1 MKKPR
6 PASATQSLVHLL
18 HRAGQRAEDLF
29 SKAMAGQELTAR
41 QFIVMSIV
49 ASADNP
55 SQTDICDKSGI
66 DRSTLAEIVHR
77 LVSRGLLARHRTQR
91 DARKYAVRL
100 TAQGTS
106 MLEKARPAAG
116 SVDHLLVREL
126 SPKQRGELEA
136 LLKLLV
142 SVGEGNSN
150 SNTAAA

>member
-1 MKKPR
+1 MKKQR
-6 PASATQSLVHLL
+6 PLPATQSLVHLL

-29 SKAMAGQELTAR
+29 TKAMSGQDLTAR

-49 ASADNP
+49 GATDNP

-100 TAQGTS
+100 TGQGTT
-106 MLEKARPAAG
+106 MLEKARPAAA
-116 SVDHLLVREL
+116 SVDQGLVKEL
-126 SPKQRGELEA
+126 APKQRQELES

-142 SVGEGNSN
+142 SADERVE
-150 SNTAAA
+150 AAA

>member
-1 MKKPR
+1 MKKQR
-6 PASATQSLVHLL
+6 PMAATQSLVHLL

-29 SKAMAGQELTAR
+29 AKAMSGQELTAR
-41 QFIVMSIV
+41 QYIVLSIV

-100 TAQGTS
+100 TAQGTT
-106 MLEKARPAAG
+106 MLDNARPAAS
-116 SVDHLLVREL
+116 SVDQLLVREL
-126 SPKQRGELEA
+126 SAKQRADLEA
-136 LLKLLV
+136 LLKQLV
-142 SVGEGNSN
+142 SIAEKTN
-150 SNTAAA
+150 AAAAA